1 MKYILVLLA
10 VLLVHYEVIG
20 INLAG
25 NDGKEKIIQGEN
37 KVSESKSE
45 NLMKSNLKDRTEVKT
60 ENIATPKSPSPSPSP
75 SNQNYNQNHSGNS
88 QQKSYVYYSKKSNNN
103 HHEPSPWESIVAI
116 LMVIC
121 ICYLCFQCC
130 TAHTDVPVNKGD
142 QNNMHNGDNVSPD
155 GFIYYCN

>member
-1 MKYILVLLA
+1 MVLA
-10 VLLVHYEVIG
+10 TQVIS
-20 INLAG
+20 ISPSSNP
-25 NDGKEKIIQGEN
+25 EKDLKSDN
-37 KVSESKSE
+37 KVSETKSE
-45 NLMKSNLKDRTEVKT
+45 NLMKSNLKDRTQETLTT
-60 ENIATPKSPSPSPSP
+60 ETKGTPKSLPQ
-75 SNQNYNQNHSGNS
+75 NNYNQNNDGHT
-88 QQKSYVYYSKKSNNN
+88 QQKSYVYYTKKSQS

-142 QNNMHNGDNVSPD
+142 QNNMQNGDHVSPD